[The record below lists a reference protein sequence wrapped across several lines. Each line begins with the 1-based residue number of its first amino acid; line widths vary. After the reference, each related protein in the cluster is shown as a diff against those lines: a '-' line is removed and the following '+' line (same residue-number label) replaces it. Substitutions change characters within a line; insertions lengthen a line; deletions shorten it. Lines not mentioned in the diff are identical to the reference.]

1 MELALHQAD
10 TLQLPHD
17 GAVHVKARHADG
29 ALAALAY
36 VLSVPALHREVARR
50 GGNMRE
56 IPGLCTVAIEDPS
69 AYLALNPER
78 RLDPWVA
85 LAEFPWLIAG
95 RSDVAWIS
103 AYLPRA
109 VDFSDNG
116 KHWRAG
122 YGPRLRQWGSFA
134 GPELDQLGMVVALL
148 RRDLATRQ
156 AVLSLWDPAADLGVR
171 SKDVPCT
178 NWLHFQCHP
187 DMGGMVLDLTV
198 VMRSNDLMWG
208 FSGVNIVNFCLLLQA
223 VACAVG
229 VRAGTYRHV
238 ASNMHAY
245 ERHFARLRPIAEGY
259 DIRSVIRSSPTH
271 APYAAE
277 ISTFTRRCRAAV
289 EMVEIWRDTKERP
302 FLKPHDWKDDVQ
314 DQWLGDWC
322 YFMSLHSYAT
332 RNVGE
337 FSAEWWKA
345 AAAWVREP
353 AWRLA
358 LASFLA
364 RQHAPYIRVA
374 EHVLYDLAPGAA
386 TGAWLHAA
394 AHRHTQQDEAHA

>member
-1 MELALHQAD
+1 
-10 TLQLPHD
+10 
-17 GAVHVKARHADG
+17 
-29 ALAALAY
+29 
-36 VLSVPALHREVARR
+36 
-50 GGNMRE
+50 
-56 IPGLCTVAIEDPS
+56 
-69 AYLALNPER
+69 
-78 RLDPWVA
+78 
-85 LAEFPWLIAG
+85 
-95 RSDVAWIS
+95 
-103 AYLPRA
+103 
-109 VDFSDNG
+109 
-116 KHWRAG
+116 
-122 YGPRLRQWGSFA
+122 
-134 GPELDQLGMVVALL
+134 
-148 RRDLATRQ
+148 
-156 AVLSLWDPAADLGVR
+156 
-171 SKDVPCT
+171 
-178 NWLHFQCHP
+178 
-187 DMGGMVLDLTV
+187 MGGMVLDLTV

>member
-134 GPELDQLGMVVALL
+134 AP
-148 RRDLATRQ
+148 RPRD
-156 AVLSLWDPAADLGVR
+156 
-171 SKDVPCT
+171 
-178 NWLHFQCHP
+178 
-187 DMGGMVLDLTV
+187 
-198 VMRSNDLMWG
+198 
-208 FSGVNIVNFCLLLQA
+208 
-223 VACAVG
+223 
-229 VRAGTYRHV
+229 
-238 ASNMHAY
+238 
-245 ERHFARLRPIAEGY
+245 
-259 DIRSVIRSSPTH
+259 
-271 APYAAE
+271 
-277 ISTFTRRCRAAV
+277 
-289 EMVEIWRDTKERP
+289 
-302 FLKPHDWKDDVQ
+302 
-314 DQWLGDWC
+314 
-322 YFMSLHSYAT
+322 
-332 RNVGE
+332 
-337 FSAEWWKA
+337 
-345 AAAWVREP
+345 
-353 AWRLA
+353 
-358 LASFLA
+358 
-364 RQHAPYIRVA
+364 
-374 EHVLYDLAPGAA
+374 A
-386 TGAWLHAA
+386 TGGAVPVGPGRGSGRAEQGRTVHQLAA
-394 AHRHTQQDEAHA
+394 LPVPPGHGRHGA